1 MVKVI
6 SIFIISLL
14 FVTCIKEYKY
24 KIVGTVKIN
33 NTLREAIWYTDVIMF
48 KGDTV
53 YYINSDQSIVKIGG
67 SYQIYKNY

>member
-33 NTLREAIWYTDVIMF
+33 NTLRESIWYTDVIMF

>member
-48 KGDTV
+48 KEDTV